1 MFANVLTFSTIGE
14 ETDWEG
20 VPEELREG
28 AQHFTDKLRNILNK
42 PKDGEPHADFHWR
55 RERDSFLKAW
65 TPLIVSDKTE
75 VPNTGITYADL
86 STKMTDTISSGH
98 FPEVIP
104 GKKLPV
110 PEPVAAPAAKP
121 APKEATVTRTKR
133 APKAESPVEKKEPE
147 AVAEPAEVAKE

>member
-1 MFANVLTFSTIGE
+1 VFANVLTFSTIGE

-28 AQHFTDKLRNILNK
+28 AQHFTDKLRNILNR

-65 TPLIVSDKTE
+65 TPLIVSDKAE
-75 VPNTGITYADL
+75 VPNAGITYADL
-86 STKMTDTISSGH
+86 STKMTDTISSTH
-98 FPEVIP
+98 FPEVIA
-104 GKKLPV
+104 GKKPPAPV
-110 PEPVAAPAAKP
+110 PVAKP

-133 APKAESPVEKKEPE
+133 EPKQKTPVEKKEPE
-147 AVAEPAEVAKE
+147 PVAEPVRRPRKR